1 MKKLVVTILVSL
13 VLSGCAKNKSQ
24 NDFIINSTEEEKET
38 EVTLDDNDEYQ
49 LKNIEMGKK
58 EEKDICNRLIKML
71 GKCKNIYSEADKGN
85 ASNIVLEEEAVHSMV
100 ESIAE
105 EKVAITCGSQDYN
118 MLNYEKVDEA
128 LSLAKTGENT
138 ETEFF
143 VIKTSG
149 VWIYNKLQVKE
160 KDLYVTSA
168 TAAFDDDMNP
178 HIVQIEK
185 IQVYDWNYTDKGW
198 IIWEKA
204 LSRNQEMDMHVFYR
218 ILPLDEQCR
227 ELGNKCITPVS
238 YFCNN
243 LFLVDW
249 NQNSLENIE
258 FNDLFEFLYMMKYG
272 KKIDEKKYA
281 SGIPKVE
288 FEEVVT
294 TYFDISIETLEIY
307 AQYYDVKG
315 VYPWES
321 IGPWNRIQQFQPF
334 PEVVDC
340 IENDYGTLTLTV
352 QAVFQEE
359 GTDCSFSHEVRIRNN
374 GNTWVYLGNKIN
386 KENAY
391 KIPQYKPRRAFS
403 IK

>member
-1 MKKLVVTILVSL
+1 
-13 VLSGCAKNKSQ
+13 
-24 NDFIINSTEEEKET
+24 
-38 EVTLDDNDEYQ
+38 
-49 LKNIEMGKK
+49 
-58 EEKDICNRLIKML
+58 ML

-85 ASNIVLEEEAVHSMV
+85 ASNIVLEEEAVHSMI

-149 VWIYNKLQVKE
+149 VWIYNKLQFKE

-227 ELGNKCITPVS
+227 ELN
-238 YFCNN
+238 
-243 LFLVDW
+243 
-249 NQNSLENIE
+249 
-258 FNDLFEFLYMMKYG
+258 G
-272 KKIDEKKYA
+272 KLIQIA
-281 SGIPKVE
+281 
-288 FEEVVT
+288 
-294 TYFDISIETLEIY
+294 
-307 AQYYDVKG
+307 KG
-315 VYPWES
+315 
-321 IGPWNRIQQFQPF
+321 
-334 PEVVDC
+334 
-340 IENDYGTLTLTV
+340 
-352 QAVFQEE
+352 
-359 GTDCSFSHEVRIRNN
+359 
-374 GNTWVYLGNKIN
+374 
-386 KENAY
+386 KE
-391 KIPQYKPRRAFS
+391 
-403 IK
+403 